1 MTKIKKLPDTEFEVM
16 KVIWHSEIPIVGN
29 TIVKKLEAET
39 QKDWKL
45 QTVHKLL
52 SRLEERGFLQSEK
65 NGKQRFF
72 TPLISEEDYLQY
84 ETQSFVKSHY
94 QGSLLN
100 LVNAMYQG
108 ENLAE
113 KELDELQEW
122 LNERSKRDE

>member
-1 MTKIKKLPDTEFEVM
+1 M

-29 TIVKKLEAET
+29 TIVNKLEVKT

-84 ETQSFVKSHY
+84 EAQSFVKSHY

-108 ENLAE
+108 ESLAE

-122 LNERSKRDE
+122 LNERSKRGE

>member
-1 MTKIKKLPDTEFEVM
+1 MTKIKKLPDAEFEVM

-29 TIVKKLEAET
+29 TIVNKLEVKT

-84 ETQSFVKSHY
+84 EAQSFVKSHY

-108 ENLAE
+108 ESLAE

-122 LNERSKRDE
+122 LNERSKRGE

>member
-1 MTKIKKLPDTEFEVM
+1 MIRVKKLPDAEFEVM
-16 KVIWHSEIPIVGN
+16 KAIWHSEIPIVGT
-29 TIVKKLEAET
+29 TIVEKLGLET

-72 TPLISEEDYLQY
+72 APLIVEEDYLQY
-84 ETQSFVKSHY
+84 EAQNFVKSHY

-108 ENLAE
+108 KSLEE
-113 KELDELQEW
+113 KDLDELQEW
-122 LNERSKRDE
+122 LNKRSKQNE

>member
-1 MTKIKKLPDTEFEVM
+1 MENIKKLPDTEFEVM

-29 TIVKKLEAET
+29 TIVEKLELDT
-39 QKDWKL
+39 QKVWKL

-52 SRLEERGFLQSEK
+52 SRLEERGFLQSDK

-72 TPLISEEDYLQY
+72 TPLVAEEDYLQY
-84 ETQSFVKSHY
+84 EAQNFVKSHY

-122 LNERSKRDE
+122 LNERGKQDE

>member
-1 MTKIKKLPDTEFEVM
+1 MIRVKKLPDAEFEVM
-16 KVIWHSEIPIVGN
+16 KAIWHSEIPIVGT
-29 TIVKKLEAET
+29 TIVEKLGLET

-72 TPLISEEDYLQY
+72 APLIAEEDYLQY
-84 ETQSFVKSHY
+84 EAQNFVKSHY

-108 ENLAE
+108 KSLEE
-113 KELDELQEW
+113 KDLDELQEW
-122 LNERSKRDE
+122 LNKRSKQNE

>member
-1 MTKIKKLPDTEFEVM
+1 MTKIKKLPDAEFEVM

-29 TIVKKLEAET
+29 TIVNKLEVET

-52 SRLEERGFLQSEK
+52 SRLEKRDFLQSEK

-84 ETQSFVKSHY
+84 EAQSFVKSHY

-108 ENLAE
+108 ESMAE

>member
-1 MTKIKKLPDTEFEVM
+1 MGNIKKLPDAEFEVM

-29 TIVKKLEAET
+29 TIVEKLELDT
-39 QKDWKL
+39 QKVWKL

-52 SRLEERGFLQSEK
+52 SRLEERGFLQSDK

-72 TPLISEEDYLQY
+72 TPLVAEEDYLQY
-84 ETQSFVKSHY
+84 EAQNFVKSHY

-122 LNERSKRDE
+122 LNERGKRDE